1 MERFAPPRTPFTLDS
16 NPDVT
21 PLRDRSPA
29 NDDDLWVVCLC
40 AEWCGACREYRPLF
54 EQVARAHPTMR
65 FAWVDI
71 EDHADIADPFDVETF
86 PTLLVAGAGGTRFL
100 GPLLPHAETLSRM
113 LTALQPPTPS
123 HDDVKRILA
132 ALAHNPAAFAV

>member
-1 MERFAPPRTPFTLDS
+1 MS
-16 NPDVT
+16 
-21 PLRDRSPA
+21 LRDPSPA
-29 NDDDLWVVCLC
+29 NDDLWVICLC

-54 EQVARAHPTMR
+54 EQVARAHPQLR

-86 PTLLVAGAGGTRFL
+86 PTLLVAGAEGTRFL

-113 LTALQPPTPS
+113 LTALQPPNAS
-123 HDDVKRILA
+123 DDDVLAMLA
-132 ALAHNPAAFAV
+132 AIAQNPSDFIV